1 MALVAITDRAFGT
14 AGTPGAGSPVYGY
27 KLLIADRGNNRLLL
41 IDDKGQ
47 VSYGGT
53 PRTVL
58 PLRPAV
64 SISRMTPS
72 IFVTARPLSPTR
84 KRTTR

>member
-14 AGTPGAGSPVYGY
+14 AGAPGAGSPAYGY

-47 VSYGGT
+47 VIWT
-53 PRTVL
+53 
-58 PLRPAV
+58 
-64 SISRMTPS
+64 
-72 IFVTARPLSPTR
+72 
-84 KRTTR
+84 